1 MSGTQ
6 LNARSQ
12 NVSDG
17 SANTFS
23 PRRLIFIP
31 HWDLESSKDYS
42 SFMWMARY
50 G

>member
-17 SANTFS
+17 PTNTFS
-23 PRRLIFIP
+23 PRRFVAILNRD
-31 HWDLESSKDYS
+31 HESSKDYS
-42 SFMWMARY
+42 RFMWIARLD
-50 G
+50 